1 MKTVAMRKAAK
12 AKANGNGKKKK
23 KTKDKSE
30 VFKEA
35 YGGVKS
41 GLRAGS

>member
-35 YGGVKS
+35 YGS
-41 GLRAGS
+41 